1 MIRYRVV
8 QKDTVAE
15 NMANEESQEMLQQ
28 LSAAFPDKKYEVE
41 EYQHILP
48 EYKGIGH
55 DPDLH

>member
-1 MIRYRVV
+1 
-8 QKDTVAE
+8 
-15 NMANEESQEMLQQ
+15 MANEESQEMLQQ

-48 EYKGIGH
+48 EYKGIGR